1 MASFSNNSQT
11 LTFLDEDL
19 IGGDTQGADFDFRDF
34 TLPNQSQT
42 QEDHGPV
49 GSGSQVS
56 IWFFLCLIR
65 IDVLDKTRLS
75 YTSLVY
81 YR

>member
-42 QEDHGPV
+42 QDDHG
-49 GSGSQVS
+49 GSQVNT
-56 IWFFLCLIR
+56 LIIIIIR
-65 IDVLDKTRLS
+65 P
-75 YTSLVY
+75 
-81 YR
+81 